1 LSQLFIPRR
10 QWPLPYKSRPGRALS
25 LPDRG
30 RMSRWQQKE
39 IPMTSLTNSGP
50 EAKPPKPIEKAAAK
64 TAHVQRELAIA
75 EAELHLTNTVVG
87 RALPDS
93 REQGDLKKA
102 VRQNAAIEAKVGQAA
117 EELQEVQ
124 DLLHAEVAERQ
135 KMQSKLQRGAAS

>member
-1 LSQLFIPRR
+1 
-10 QWPLPYKSRPGRALS
+10 
-25 LPDRG
+25 
-30 RMSRWQQKE
+30 
-39 IPMTSLTNSGP
+39 MTSFTNSGP